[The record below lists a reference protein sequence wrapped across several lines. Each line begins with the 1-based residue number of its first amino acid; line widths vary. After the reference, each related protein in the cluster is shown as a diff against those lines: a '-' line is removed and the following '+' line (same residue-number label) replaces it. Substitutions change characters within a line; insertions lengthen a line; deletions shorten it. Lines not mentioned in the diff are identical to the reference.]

1 MSLGRIACQAHRHC
15 APIIDKHIPS
25 LPAAVTAGRRE
36 PGAVVVIWMA
46 QRAPKLITSL
56 TAAAT
61 NNQKAQEGEDELRR
75 TSLFRCK

>member
-15 APIIDKHIPS
+15 GPIVHKHILS

-36 PGAVVVIWMA
+36 LGAVVVISRT
-46 QRAPKLITSL
+46 QRAPKLIPSR

-61 NNQKAQEGEDELRR
+61 NNQKAQGGEDEMER